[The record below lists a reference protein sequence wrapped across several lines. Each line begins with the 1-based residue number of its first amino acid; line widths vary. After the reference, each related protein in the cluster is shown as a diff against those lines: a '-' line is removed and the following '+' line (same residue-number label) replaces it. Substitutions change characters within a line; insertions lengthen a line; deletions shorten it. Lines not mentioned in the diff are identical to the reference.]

1 MRNPP
6 HAGHKSEPGS
16 YKSEIDTQ
24 DAMNLLWIYID
35 MSTEDPQEEEYEIL
49 PEIVLDE
56 TADAFVPDD
65 DPPVPQPPEEEEQE
79 VVVKPE
85 LPPPPEQDN
94 IFQTG
99 KPVKKKRQVSEKQRA
114 HLDRIRTKALER
126 KKEKANER
134 AQARASN
141 KAESAPAPAS
151 QPAPAPV
158 ATLPPDQ
165 PAPKV
170 EPVPP
175 NYLTHDDVDAILSRY
190 DERKQKKKAA
200 KRKEEQAQQLVHTH
214 LQTDDVW
221 EQCFR

>member
-6 HAGHKSEPGS
+6 HTGHKSEPGS

-24 DAMNLLWIYID
+24 DAMNLLWRYID
-35 MSTEDPQEEEYEIL
+35 MSTEDPQEEEYDIL

-79 VVVKPE
+79 VVVKPQ

-114 HLDRIRTKALER
+114 HLDRIRAKALES
-126 KKEKANER
+126 KKEKASER
-134 AQARASN
+134 AKARASS
-141 KAESAPAPAS
+141 KAESAPAS

-158 ATLPPDQ
+158 ATLPPEQ
-165 PAPKV
+165 PTLKV

-175 NYLTHDDVDAILSRY
+175 KYLTHDDVDAILSRY

-200 KRKEEQAQQLVHTH
+200 KHKEEQAQQLVHTH